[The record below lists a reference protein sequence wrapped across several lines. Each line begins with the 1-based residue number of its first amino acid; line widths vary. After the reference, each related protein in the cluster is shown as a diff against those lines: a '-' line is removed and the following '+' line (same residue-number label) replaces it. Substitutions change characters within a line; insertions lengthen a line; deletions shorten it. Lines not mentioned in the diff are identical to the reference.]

1 MTISGEKDNYE
12 VSGAALNNKAVIL
25 NPEWS
30 ASGLNDYVRVLGDFG
45 SRLYTIKAHEEH

>member
-1 MTISGEKDNYE
+1 MPGEKDDYT
-12 VSGAALNNKAVIL
+12 VFGSVLNNRGLIL

-45 SRLYTIKAHEEH
+45 SRIYLVTLDETH